1 MFRYTW
7 RVETSTSSA
16 NSPAILVRG
25 LTKVYRGVAVVDKV
39 DLRVERGEVYGFLG
53 PNGAGKTTTIRMILG
68 LVRPNAG
75 TIEVFGEDAMRHR
88 SRALRTVGAV
98 VEAPRFYENLT
109 ARQNLWYL
117 ASLSGKISRQRLD
130 EMLGLVDLLS
140 VADKK
145 VGTFSFGM
153 KQRLGIAQALL
164 PDNKLIF
171 LDEPTNGLDPFGIKD
186 TRDLIQRLS
195 KQHGVTVFLSS
206 HLLTEVEKVCDRVGI
221 IDHGKKLLEDKTE
234 SLVKTNSHANL
245 VVKAETGERAK
256 AVLEEAGIEAELQ
269 PQRRALEEL
278 FVELTRK
285 KGS

>member
-1 MFRYTW
+1 M
-7 RVETSTSSA
+7 ETSTSSA